1 MKFKESVMIDNVISS
16 RFGPSVGLFL
26 VRIVPRKLALWIG
39 SLVTSRMAK
48 KSDSEIIKAIRAN
61 QAVVRGLPYDD
72 SALDDAVVEVMKY
85 TAQAYVDSY
94 KAIAGGREVV
104 LRYMKISDEIL
115 ENVDTWLNDGRGLV
129 VVGPHLAGFDLVAL
143 LMGVKGY
150 PILGLSYPD
159 PTGSY
164 ATQHTLRKKFG
175 FEAVPVSVQVLK
187 RAFRHLRGGGVVITA
202 VDRPGLGGEPMD
214 FFGRKVILPT
224 GHARIAVKTK
234 SPMLVGVPVL
244 GEDGVYKAEMAALI
258 EPPNTGNQLN
268 DALAMAQ
275 EALASME
282 PFIRKRPEKW
292 MMFHPLWPDV
302 IPTNTS

>member
-1 MKFKESVMIDNVISS
+1 
-16 RFGPSVGLFL
+16 
-26 VRIVPRKLALWIG
+26 
-39 SLVTSRMAK
+39 MANK
-48 KSDSEIIKAIRAN
+48 RESEIIQAIRSN
-61 QAVVRGLPYDD
+61 QAVVRGLAYDD
-72 SALDDAVVEVMKY
+72 PQVDQAVKEVLKF

-104 LRYMKISDEIL
+104 KRYAQLSDEIHA
-115 ENVDTWLNDGRGLV
+115 NIDSWLNDGRGLV
-129 VVGPHLAGFDLVAL
+129 VVGPHLAGFDMFAL
-143 LMGVKGY
+143 FMGVKGY

-175 FEAVPVSVQVLK
+175 FNAIPVSVQALK
-187 RAFRHLRGGGVVITA
+187 QAFRHLKSGGVVITA
-202 VDRPGLGGEPMD
+202 VDRPGLGGEPMQ
-214 FFGRKVILPT
+214 FFGREVVLPT

-234 SPMLVGVPVL
+234 SPLLVGVPVL

-258 EPPNTGNQLN
+258 EPPNTGNQHD

-282 PFIRKRPEKW
+282 TFIRKWPGKW
-292 MMFHPLWPDV
+292 MMFHALWPDV
-302 IPTNTS
+302 IPVNAS